1 MAEFYSMEEAARVLG
16 IGLDDLKRRIQSGEL
31 RQIGGGASPQFRK
44 TDIDEFARRQGLGS
58 DPDVNSDLSLDDLD
72 FSDLFVSPGD
82 SSAKPSPVGSAIA
95 PAGMSTTS
103 QEINPLGAA
112 SGVTPGASDIQVV
125 KVAPQGASDS
135 DIRIVPDSP
144 ARKGPSDSD
153 VTLLSADSAVLDISN
168 LDIPGATSRP
178 GDTAL
183 GTVEMGS
190 SGEIPLL
197 DEDSDFDLT
206 PSGVIDAL
214 RPESGSD
221 FELAALDSSS
231 EFEVIGTQSATDIPV
246 KPSGS
251 GVNLSKP
258 NDSGIGLAEFDADS
272 IELAPL
278 DDAAPAKAAP
288 AKAAPAPPPA
298 ASKPAAS
305 KPGDTGIAAVAATS
319 FDDTDF
325 QIDDFSD
332 SGEKLLESTGDRTVE
347 IGESSSDIEV
357 FDDSSDISII
367 SGDESPLLDSPSR
380 GKAGIAAK
388 SKSEGLLDD
397 SSGWDTSSESEDASE
412 SAEIKPKA
420 AGKPAPALVRAG
432 TPTEWGTPWVVGL
445 FFSTAMMLLLC
456 MVTLDL
462 LRNLYE
468 FRGNTPVAS
477 GLVKQIAGLIGGK

>member
-16 IGLDDLKRRIQSGEL
+16 IGLDELKLKIQSGEL
-31 RQIGGGASPQFRK
+31 RQIGGAGSPQFRR

-58 DPDVNSDLSLDDLD
+58 DPDLNSDLSLDDLD
-72 FSDLFVSPGD
+72 FSDLFVAPGD
-82 SSAKPSPVGSAIA
+82 SGVKPSPAAGSSLAQA
-95 PAGMSTTS
+95 ASMSTTS

-135 DIRIVPDSP
+135 DIRIVPDTP

-153 VTLLSADSAVLDISN
+153 VTLLSADSAVLDLSN
-168 LDIPGATSRP
+168 LDIPGKTERP
-178 GDTAL
+178 GDTAI

-197 DEDSDFDLT
+197 DEDSEFDLT

-231 EFEVIGTQSATDIPV
+231 EFEVLGTQSASDIPV
-246 KPSGS
+246 KPARS

-258 NDSGIGLAEFDADS
+258 NDSGIGLADFDADS
-272 IELAPL
+272 IELAPI
-278 DDAAPAKAAP
+278 DEAAAAKPVKAAP
-288 AKAAPAPPPA
+288 PAEAPAPA
-298 ASKPAAS
+298 GKPS
-305 KPGDTGIAAVAATS
+305 DTGITAASA

-332 SGEKLLESTGDRTVE
+332 SGDNAAGATADRTIE
-347 IGESSSDIEV
+347 FSESSADIEV
-357 FDDSSDISII
+357 FDESGDISII
-367 SGDESPLLDSPSR
+367 SGDESPLFDEPVTA
-380 GKAGIAAK
+380 KAGVAAK
-388 SKSEGLLDD
+388 GKGEALLDD
-397 SSGWDTSSESEDASE
+397 SSGWDATGESEDSSE
-412 SAEIKPKA
+412 TRTKAPSKPT
-420 AGKPAPALVRAG
+420 PALVRAG

-445 FFSTAMMLLLC
+445 CFSTAMMLLLC
-456 MVTLDL
+456 MVTFDL

>member
-16 IGLDDLKRRIQSGEL
+16 IGLDELKRKIQSGEL
-31 RQIGGGASPQFRK
+31 RQIGGAGSPQFRK
-44 TDIDEFARRQGLGS
+44 TEIDEFARRQGLGS
-58 DPDVNSDLSLDDLD
+58 DPDLNSDLSLDDLD
-72 FSDLFVSPGD
+72 FSDLFVAPGD
-82 SSAKPSPVGSAIA
+82 SGLKSSPAAGSKVTQAA
-95 PAGMSTTS
+95 SMSTTS

-135 DIRIVPDSP
+135 DIRIVPDTP

-153 VTLLSADSAVLDISN
+153 VTLLSADSAVLDLTN
-168 LDIPGATSRP
+168 LDIPGKTERP

-197 DEDSDFDLT
+197 DEDSEFDLT

-231 EFEVIGTQSATDIPV
+231 EFEVLGTQSATEIPS
-246 KPSGS
+246 KPAGS

-258 NDSGIGLAEFDADS
+258 NDSGIGLADFDADS
-272 IELAPL
+272 IELAPI
-278 DDAAPAKAAP
+278 DEASAK
-288 AKAAPAPPPA
+288 PAPVAPPA
-298 ASKPAAS
+298 AAQPAPAKPAAS
-305 KPGDTGIAAVAATS
+305 KPSDTGVTAASA

-332 SGEKLLESTGDRTVE
+332 SGDLAAGATADRTIE
-347 IGESSSDIEV
+347 FSESSADIEV
-357 FDDSSDISII
+357 FDESGDISII
-367 SGDESPLLDSPSR
+367 SGEESPLFDEPVTA
-380 GKAGIAAK
+380 KAGVASKAK
-388 SKSEGLLDD
+388 GEGLLDD
-397 SSGWDTSSESEDASE
+397 SSGWDSTGESDDSSETKTKAP
-412 SAEIKPKA
+412 AKPT
-420 AGKPAPALVRAG
+420 PALVRAG

-445 FFSTAMMLLLC
+445 CFSTAMMLLLC
-456 MVTLDL
+456 MVTFDL

>member
-16 IGLDDLKRRIQSGEL
+16 IGLDELKLKIQSGEL

-58 DPDVNSDLSLDDLD
+58 DPDLNSDLSLDDLD
-72 FSDLFVSPGD
+72 FSDLFVAPGD

-95 PAGMSTTS
+95 PATGMSTTS

-135 DIRIVPDSP
+135 DIRIVPDTP
-144 ARKGPSDSD
+144 AKKGPSDSD

-231 EFEVIGTQSATDIPV
+231 EFEVVGTHSVSATDIPV

-258 NDSGIGLAEFDADS
+258 NDSGIGLAGFDADS
-272 IELAPL
+272 IELAPI
-278 DDAAPAKAAP
+278 DDAAPAKAA
-288 AKAAPAPPPA
+288 AAPQPQAVP
-298 ASKPAAS
+298 
-305 KPGDTGIAAVAATS
+305 KPGDTGIAAAAATS

-332 SGEKLLESTGDRTVE
+332 SGEKLMEATGDRTVE
-347 IGESSSDIEV
+347 IGESSSDVEIFES
-357 FDDSSDISII
+357 DDISII
-367 SGDESPLLDSPSR
+367 SGEESPMFGDSSKGR
-380 GKAGIAAK
+380 AGVAAK
-388 SKSEGLLDD
+388 AKGEGLLDD
-397 SSGWDTSSESEDASE
+397 SSSWDTSGESEEAAE
-412 SAEIKPKA
+412 SAEIKPKTA
-420 AGKPAPALVRAG
+420 AKPSPALVRTG

-456 MVTLDL
+456 MVTFDL

>member
-16 IGLDDLKRRIQSGEL
+16 IGLEELKLKIQSGEL
-31 RQIGGGASPQFRK
+31 RQIGGGIAPQFRK
-44 TDIDEFARRQGLGS
+44 NDVDEFARRQGLGS

-72 FSDLFVSPGD
+72 FSDLFLAPGE
-82 SSAKPSPVGSAIA
+82 SSVKPSPVGSAIA
-95 PAGMSTTS
+95 PGGGMSTTS

-112 SGVTPGASDIQVV
+112 SGITPGASDIQVV

-135 DIRIVPDSP
+135 DIRIVPDKP
-144 ARKGPSDSD
+144 AKGPSDSD

-168 LDIPGATSRP
+168 IDIPGAVSKP
-178 GDTAL
+178 GDTAV

-190 SGEIPLL
+190 SGEIPML

-231 EFEVIGTQSATDIPV
+231 EFEVVGTQSASDIPV

-258 NDSGIGLAEFDADS
+258 NDSGIGLANFDADS
-272 IELAPL
+272 IELAPI
-278 DDAAPAKAAP
+278 DDSGPSKAA
-288 AKAAPAPPPA
+288 AKPEPPVQP
-298 ASKPAAS
+298 KPAAAP

-332 SGEKLLESTGDRTVE
+332 SGEKLLEATGDRTIE
-347 IGESSSDIEV
+347 FGESSSDIEV
-357 FDDSSDISII
+357 FDE
-367 SGDESPLLDSPSR
+367 SGDLSIVAGPEHGLFEEPA
-380 GKAGIAAK
+380 KAKAAK
-388 SKSEGLLDD
+388 PGKVDSLFDD
-397 SSGWDTSSESEDASE
+397 SSAWEGTGDSDDASD

-420 AGKPAPALVRAG
+420 VSKPSPALVRAG

-445 FFSTAMMLLLC
+445 FFSTAMMLILC

>member
-16 IGLDDLKRRIQSGEL
+16 IGLDELKLKIQSGEL

-58 DPDVNSDLSLDDLD
+58 DPDLNSDLSLDDLD
-72 FSDLFVSPGD
+72 FSDLFVAPGD

-95 PAGMSTTS
+95 PASGMSTTS

-135 DIRIVPDSP
+135 DIRIVPDTP

-168 LDIPGATSRP
+168 LDIPGATPRP
-178 GDTAL
+178 GDTAV

-231 EFEVIGTQSATDIPV
+231 EFEVVGTQSVSATDIPV

-278 DDAAPAKAAP
+278 DDAAPAKAA
-288 AKAAPAPPPA
+288 AAPPPPA
-298 ASKPAAS
+298 APKPATP
-305 KPGDTGIAAVAATS
+305 KPGDTGIAAAAATS

-357 FDDSSDISII
+357 FDESGDISII
-367 SGDESPLLDSPSR
+367 SGDESPLFDEPSKGR
-380 GKAGIAAK
+380 AGIAAK
-388 SKSEGLLDD
+388 AKGEGLLDD
-397 SSGWDTSSESEDASE
+397 SSGWDTSGESEDAAE
-412 SAEIKPKA
+412 SAEIKPKTA
-420 AGKPAPALVRAG
+420 AKPTPALVRAG

-456 MVTLDL
+456 MVTFDL